1 MSQFTVDR
9 RASTAW
15 GIWMSAHAGRASD
28 GMRIHAMHE
37 HPVCLQAETGA
48 LVPHHAQDALGT
60 EHSVFGVDDQQ
71 RAWIHNG
78 CVTLSCRVNG
88 AEMRPGERWP
98 LADRD
103 EVIVGLTRLSVLQ
116 SDSAQQWEAWG
127 GEAPGGGIG
136 DDVAALQALRA
147 LGDTDIDP
155 GAFAPD
161 ARRHGRAGLEP
172 DALPSKAQDPLQVL
186 ASEFDQAIQGTY
198 QGIRATHAF
207 AAAAPSSTLAP
218 PPDPFDDPPPPSVT
232 RMLLEDLLPE
242 ATDIDS
248 ILDEMNAFDESR
260 IFDDEPNHD
269 VLSLLAEQPG
279 NGAPGRAI
287 ASLAR
292 REHHD
297 LSIDSYFEQDISES
311 TPLAVHHAEHRPPA
325 N

>member
-1 MSQFTVDR
+1 
-9 RASTAW
+9 
-15 GIWMSAHAGRASD
+15 MSAHAGQAFE
-28 GMRIHAMHE
+28 GMRINTLHE
-37 HPVCLQAETGA
+37 QPLCLQAETGA
-48 LVPHHAQDALGT
+48 LVPYREQDAGLT
-60 EHSVFGVDDQQ
+60 EHSVFGVDDDQ
-71 RAWIHNG
+71 RAWVQNA
-78 CVTLSCRVNG
+78 CATLSCRVNG

-103 EVIVGLTRLSVLQ
+103 EIIVGLTRLSVLQ

-127 GEAPGGGIG
+127 GEAPGGSI
-136 DDVAALQALRA
+136 DDDIAALQALRE
-147 LGDTDIDP
+147 LGGADIDP
-155 GAFAPD
+155 GVFAPD

-172 DALPSKAQDPLQVL
+172 DALPSKEQDPLQTL
-186 ASEFDQAIQGTY
+186 ATEFDQAIQGTY
-198 QGIRATHAF
+198 QGVRGVHAH
-207 AAAAPSSTLAP
+207 APGVPSSTLPP
-218 PPDPFDDPPPPSVT
+218 PPDPFDDPPLPSVT

-248 ILDEMNAFDESR
+248 ILADMNTFDESR

-269 VLSLLAEQPG
+269 VLSLLAEQSG
-279 NGAPGRAI
+279 TGAPGKAI

-311 TPLAVHHAEHRPPA
+311 TPFTAHHAELRSPA